1 MTIHV
6 HIGRLILD
14 GLPVTRAQ
22 RGTLGAALEAEL
34 RRLMSDGTSTIPLS
48 ASGPDFAARSV
59 SRVAA
64 PPLALRRTG
73 EASRPGQAQQLGQQI
88 AQSTWRGIRHGS

>member
-6 HIGRLILD
+6 HIERLILK
-14 GLPVTRAQ
+14 GLPITRAQ

-34 RRLMSDGTSTIPLS
+34 RRLMSDGTSANS
-48 ASGPDFAARSV
+48 SGADFSARSV

-64 PPLALRRTG
+64 PPLALGRTG
-73 EASRPGQAQQLGQQI
+73 TAGEPGHARQLGQQI
-88 AQSTWRGIRHGS
+88 ARSTWRGIRHGS